1 VLILKVTQTG
11 VYMSKQQEEKINIQ
25 DVFYNNAVLLINRH
39 YDNELL
45 TKSFLTSKKSI
56 ERSRLLDLK
65 KLQQDRDNLKKK
77 NSPTLLSDVA
87 DEREDIYQ
95 KSVKLINEFFDKK
108 MLQKSLFSSII
119 AIQMARN
126 VELDKLDQ
134 KFFVKK
140 FR

>member
-1 VLILKVTQTG
+1 ML
-11 VYMSKQQEEKINIQ
+11 KQQDENTNIQ
-25 DVFYNNAVLLINRH
+25 DTFYNDGVLLINRY

-45 TKSFLTSKKSI
+45 TKSFMTSKKSI

-77 NSPTLLSDVA
+77 NNPVLLDDVA
-87 DEREDIYQ
+87 SEREAVYQ
-95 KSVKLINEFFDKK
+95 TSVKLINEFFDKM

-126 VELDKLDQ
+126 VELDKLEK
-134 KFFVKK
+134 KFFFKNL
-140 FR
+140 R

>member
-1 VLILKVTQTG
+1 
-11 VYMSKQQEEKINIQ
+11 MSKQQEEKINIQ

>member
-1 VLILKVTQTG
+1 
-11 VYMSKQQEEKINIQ
+11 MSKQQDENTNIQ
-25 DVFYNNAVLLINRH
+25 DTFYNDGVLLINRH

-77 NSPTLLSDVA
+77 NNPVLLDNVA
-87 DEREDIYQ
+87 SEREAVYQ
-95 KSVKLINEFFDKK
+95 TSVKLINEFFDKK

-126 VELDKLDQ
+126 VELDKLEK
-134 KFFVKK
+134 KFFVKNL
-140 FR
+140 R

>member
-1 VLILKVTQTG
+1 
-11 VYMSKQQEEKINIQ
+11 MSKQQDAKIDIQ
-25 DVFYNNAVLLINRH
+25 DTFYNDAVSLINRH

-45 TKSFLTSKKSI
+45 MKSFFTSKKSI
-56 ERSRLLDLK
+56 ERSRLLDLQK
-65 KLQQDRDNLKKK
+65 IQQDRGSLKKK
-77 NSPTLLSDVA
+77 NSPALLGDVA
-87 DEREDIYQ
+87 AERDAVYQ

>member
-1 VLILKVTQTG
+1 
-11 VYMSKQQEEKINIQ
+11 MSKEQAEKIDIQ
-25 DVFYNNAVLLINRH
+25 DTFYNDAISLINRH

-45 TKSFLTSKKSI
+45 IKSFCTSKKSI
-56 ERSRLLDLK
+56 ERYRLLDLQ

-77 NSPTLLSDVA
+77 NSPALLGDVA
-87 DEREDIYQ
+87 AERDATYQ
-95 KSVKLINEFFDKK
+95 ISVKLINEFFDKK

-140 FR
+140 LR

>member
-1 VLILKVTQTG
+1 
-11 VYMSKQQEEKINIQ
+11 MSKQQEEKINIQ
-25 DVFYNNAVLLINRH
+25 DVFYNDAISLINRH

-45 TKSFLTSKKSI
+45 IKSFFTSKKSI
-56 ERSRLLDLK
+56 ERSRLLDLQ
-65 KLQQDRDNLKKK
+65 KLQQDQDSLKKK
-77 NSPTLLSDVA
+77 KITSLLGDVA
-87 DEREDIYQ
+87 AERDAVYQ
-95 KSVKLINEFFDKK
+95 ASVKLINEFFDKK

-140 FR
+140 LR

>member
-1 VLILKVTQTG
+1 
-11 VYMSKQQEEKINIQ
+11 MSKEQAEKIDIH
-25 DVFYNNAVLLINRH
+25 DTFYNDAVSLINRH

-45 TKSFLTSKKSI
+45 IKSFFTSKKSI
-56 ERSRLLDLK
+56 ERSRLLDLQ
-65 KLQQDRDNLKKK
+65 KLQQDRDSLKKK
-77 NSPTLLSDVA
+77 KSTALLGYVTA
-87 DEREDIYQ
+87 EREAVYQ
-95 KSVKLINEFFDKK
+95 ASVKLINEFFDKK

-140 FR
+140 LR